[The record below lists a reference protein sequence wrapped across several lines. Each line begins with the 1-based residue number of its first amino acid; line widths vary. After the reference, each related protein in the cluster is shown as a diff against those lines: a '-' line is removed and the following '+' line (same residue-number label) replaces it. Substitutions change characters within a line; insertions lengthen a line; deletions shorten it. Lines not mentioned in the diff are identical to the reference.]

1 MPAAAVRAAVVPEVP
16 GVPGVPGVPWVQGHI
31 QRERL
36 KKGALKK

>member
-1 MPAAAVRAAVVPEVP
+1 MPAAAVRAAAVPE
-16 GVPGVPGVPWVQGHI
+16 VPGVPWVQGHI